1 MCTFC
6 AVSVQ
11 NQQYF
16 VPVLISCNISS
27 LCCFKFYQYIVHSLL
42 LIIPFKRKNLY
53 RQVSFLSRNAFG
65 TDGWCLCNLSHQGHL
80 GGDVVIVV
88 GHEEVNAVVH
98 FPPLIL
104 HCGGAPNIREKKC
117 VTRFSAYIF
126 SRFKP
131 IWAPDKHA
139 KLFSNLVMISP
150 RYGIWSQRCLRGV
163 QHITE
168 TTLWSIWS
176 LRLQISK
183 NLHGVRGVQH
193 TPETNCTPRSQN
205 RNLH

>member
-27 LCCFKFYQYIVHSLL
+27 LCCFKFYQYIVPSLL

-53 RQVSFLSRNAFG
+53 RQVSFLLRNAFG

-98 FPPLIL
+98 FPPLSL

-131 IWAPDKHA
+131 IWAPDKQA
-139 KLFSNLVMISP
+139 KLFSNLVFISP
-150 RYGIWSQRCLRGV
+150 RYGIWIGV
-163 QHITE
+163 
-168 TTLWSIWS
+168 
-176 LRLQISK
+176 
-183 NLHGVRGVQH
+183 
-193 TPETNCTPRSQN
+193 
-205 RNLH
+205 